1 MAVTMKNMALIIA
14 FFGVFS
20 FILGIVAENKK
31 IDAKSCYV
39 FLYSHTVHMLSKYF
53 ILISLLCLLL
63 FLSQPAQGQPHAVR
77 DSVICKYPYDPTVAL
92 GFLSFISL
100 IVSAAVGFYSLFV
113 PYKGKSVPSGALF
126 KSMSFV
132 VFFQI
137 AVWVSLLALGLMLW
151 VTIAEHLHLANN
163 VHHNMNA
170 TCPTAKT
177 GLFGGAAF
185 LALDASL
192 FWLVSLMLA
201 DNARNDY
208 LDDLEEDLKGE
219 YGQVLA
225 TEYGTNGQG
234 KV

>member
-1 MAVTMKNMALIIA
+1 MAMAVTIKNMALTIA
-14 FFGVFS
+14 FFGVLS
-20 FILGIVAENKK
+20 FVLGIVAENKK
-31 IDAKSCYV
+31 
-39 FLYSHTVHMLSKYF
+39 
-53 ILISLLCLLL
+53 
-63 FLSQPAQGQPHAVR
+63 PAQGQPHAVR
-77 DSVICKYPYDPTVAL
+77 GLVICKYPYDPTVAL

-100 IVSAAVGFYSLFV
+100 IVSTAVGFYSLFV
-113 PYKGKSVPSGALF
+113 PYKGKSVPHRALF

-137 AVWVSLLALGLMLW
+137 AVWVSLLASGLTLW
-151 VTIAEHLHLANN
+151 VTITEHLHLVNN
-163 VHHNMNA
+163 VHRNVNT

-201 DNARNDY
+201 DNARSDY
-208 LDDLEEDLKGE
+208 LDDQEEDLKGE

-225 TEYGTNGQG
+225 TEYGTHGQG